1 VVHIQYAPSAFG
13 FSRAVGLLPFLLP
26 ASTPV
31 LATLH
36 EYGVWAASGIGGG
49 LRSAVWAAMEK
60 RWGLDRE
67 TLMLTVKAQRLLVT
81 APEHADVAKVRFAGR
96 GLDPQYMPI
105 APNIPVSS
113 SGRENLRPAL
123 RGSLGLPEDARLVV
137 FFGFLHPEKGSER
150 LIEAVAAVRGELPD
164 LRLVL
169 AGGEDSHS
177 VAGDAARAVRHG
189 LEEAAIR
196 HGVQDHVIF
205 TGYLPADDVSR
216 LLRAADAAVFPFDA
230 GVTAKSGSLLAAL
243 AHGVPAIATCR
254 PGVLGRPT
262 EVDGVLRVPPRDT
275 TVLAHALLL
284 ALSDR
289 ALATRLAAAGRTRAA
304 RWTWSDIAGLHAKL
318 YAEVLREA
326 DGR

>member
-1 VVHIQYAPSAFG
+1 
-13 FSRAVGLLPFLLP
+13 L
-26 ASTPV
+26 
-31 LATLH
+31 
-36 EYGVWAASGIGGG
+36 
-49 LRSAVWAAMEK
+49 
-60 RWGLDRE
+60 
-67 TLMLTVKAQRLLVT
+67 
-81 APEHADVAKVRFAGR
+81 
-96 GLDPQYMPI
+96 
-105 APNIPVSS
+105 
-113 SGRENLRPAL
+113 
-123 RGSLGLPEDARLVV
+123 
-137 FFGFLHPEKGSER
+137 ER

-243 AHGVPAIATCR
+243 AHGVPVIATCR

-275 TVLAHALLL
+275 TALAHALLL
-284 ALSDR
+284 AQSDR

-304 RWTWSDIAGLHAKL
+304 RWTWSDIAGFHAKL